1 MRRELSKYVT
11 RRKGKSM
18 KTHHYIRGIAAL
30 LAGGLVV
37 TSAAVMAE
45 SSTRINYSGTL
56 IALPC
61 TIVPGMENLYVDM
74 GITATKSLYRFNR
87 TAGKVIEFYLEDC
100 DTSLGNAVTATFTGP
115 MTSEG
120 LLQFTPSSEAKGA
133 GIGLEYLDGRPIP
146 INDGNVYK
154 VPIRDG
160 DMTIRMKAYVQGEAN
175 ALANKT
181 LVPGEFNA
189 VLTYTMSYE

>member
-1 MRRELSKYVT
+1 MKLQKIYVE
-11 RRKGKSM
+11 GAN
-18 KTHHYIRGIAAL
+18 IL
-30 LAGGLVV
+30 LASLITVI
-37 TSAAVMAE
+37 SPAVMAE
-45 SSTRINYSGTL
+45 SSARINYSGTL

-87 TAGKVIEFYLEDC
+87 TAGKVFEFYLEDC
-100 DTSLGNAVTATFTGP
+100 DTSLGNAITATITGP

-120 LLQFTPSSEAKGA
+120 LLQFSPSSEAKGA

-146 INDGNVYK
+146 INNGTEYK
-154 VPIRDG
+154 VPLRDG
-160 DMTIRMKAYVQGEAN
+160 DMTIRMKAYVQGEAT

-181 LVPGEFNA
+181 LVPGNFSA
-189 VLTYTMSYE
+189 VMTYTMSYE

>member
-1 MRRELSKYVT
+1 
-11 RRKGKSM
+11 M

-37 TSAAVMAE
+37 TSTTVMAE